1 MKNKIIKKVTPENQ
15 INSLN
20 FSFTR
25 RTVLEDYEIHF
36 HDFYEIE
43 FIISG
48 KCIQYINGEPIEC
61 KPNSIIFLTPTD
73 MHSATVIEPIE
84 LINLNFDTNHIDS
97 DLRLLCDKSM
107 YCHNISDTFIS
118 LLYDEYNSDLEYNLL
133 LQKHL
138 LNCLIAQIVRHAI
151 ICDKAIN
158 KNIPLEIA
166 KYIQMNYNKSI
177 TLDVLSASFGYT
189 PNYLSNQFHKTIGK
203 TIKQF
208 ILDTRLDHAAKFLL
222 TTTNSV
228 TDICFASGFT
238 SLSNFLRAFKSKY
251 NQSPNSYRKNPIIS
265 NNKF

>member
-1 MKNKIIKKVTPENQ
+1 MTIMKNKIIKKATPENE

-20 FSFTR
+20 FSFSR
-25 RTVLEDYEIHF
+25 HTVLEDYEIHF

-73 MHSATVIEPIE
+73 MHNTKVIEPIE
-84 LINLNFDTNHIDS
+84 LINLNFDTDYIDS

-107 YCHNISDTFIS
+107 YAHNLSDTFIS
-118 LLYDEYNSDLEYNLL
+118 LLYDEYNSNLEYNLL

-138 LNCLIAQIVRHAI
+138 LNCLIAQFLRCAT
-151 ICDKAIN
+151 ICHKPLN
-158 KNIPLEIA
+158 NISLEIA
-166 KYIQMNYNKSI
+166 KYIQMNYNKNI

-208 ILDTRLDHAAKFLL
+208 ILDTRLEHAAKFLL

-228 TDICFASGFT
+228 TDICYASGFT

-251 NQSPNSYRKNPIIS
+251 NQSPNSYRKKTYNIQ
-265 NNKF
+265 

>member
-1 MKNKIIKKVTPENQ
+1 MSIMKNKIIKKVTPENQ

-73 MHSATVIEPIE
+73 MHSATV
-84 LINLNFDTNHIDS
+84 
-97 DLRLLCDKSM
+97 CDKSM

-158 KNIPLEIA
+158 NNIPLEIA